1 MVLSHQSTPFILVL
15 KCHSHIRF
23 TELSEQVVVLKSME
37 QAVAS
42 ELDQAKQG
50 LAKAKEGRVTFLTS
64 VQHIQEWLS
73 KSEQLLNQPVCIS
86 TCT

>member
-1 MVLSHQSTPFILVL
+1 MCHLSFCFV
-15 KCHSHIRF
+15 
-23 TELSEQVVVLKSME
+23 ELSEQVVVLKSME

-73 KSEQLLNQPVCIS
+73 NAEQHLSQPVCNS
-86 TCT
+86 KYVLLEYANNYRSAFM